1 MNNLRARRRR
11 IDRYYL
17 PMLLGLLLPL
27 LNACSSAEDE
37 YRGVEGAEIEQ
48 GEVES
53 GGGDSQ
59 RITIAFYN
67 VENLFDTFDDPET
80 DDDEFTP
87 RGLLKWDQERL
98 DRKMED
104 IARVITS
111 MDGNNGP
118 SIIGFAEVEN
128 ELVMSLLAE
137 NFLPEGRYRVVHED
151 SPDGRGI
158 DVGVLYRTDVAEVRS
173 HRLHR
178 VNLGAGQRTTRSIL
192 EVEFV
197 RDDIPFTVLV
207 NHWPSRSGGE
217 LESRWKRGRAA
228 GVARG
233 VVDSLLSV
241 DPQRDIVLIGDFND
255 SPLDPSIAETL
266 GATGTGDGSS
276 LYNMG
281 YQMAEVD
288 TFGTYLYQTDWDLL
302 DQIIVSP
309 GLFDDRGLTISDR
322 EQTIFAPDFLRDD
335 HPSQKGRRPPRRT
348 YIRRTLYIGGT
359 SDHFPVYARFRWR

>member
-1 MNNLRARRRR
+1 MNRLGQRQRRLHLFS
-11 IDRYYL
+11 L
-17 PMLLGLLLPL
+17 PLILAGLLPL
-27 LNACSSAEDE
+27 VNACSSGEEE
-37 YRGVEGAEIEQ
+37 YRGVEGGEIEP
-48 GEVES
+48 GEGSVDGADGET
-53 GGGDSQ
+53 
-59 RITIAFYN
+59 ITIAFYN

-111 MDGNNGP
+111 IDRNNGP

-137 NFLPEGRYRVVHED
+137 EFLPEGRYRVVHED

-158 DVGVLYRTDVAEVRS
+158 DVALLYRTDVAEVTG

-178 VNLGAGQRTTRSIL
+178 VNLGAGERTTRSIL
-192 EVEFV
+192 EVEFL
-197 RDDIPFTVLV
+197 RDNIPFTLLV

-228 GVARG
+228 QVARS

-241 DPQRDIVLIGDFND
+241 DPRRDIVLIGDFND

-266 GATGTGDGSS
+266 GATGSDDGTSI
-276 LYNMG
+276 YNMG
-281 YQMAEVD
+281 YQIAEVD
-288 TFGTYLYQTDWDLL
+288 TFGTYLYQNDWDLL
-302 DQIIVSP
+302 DQIILSP

-322 EQTIFAPDFLRDD
+322 ELTIFAPDFLRDD
-335 HPSQKGRRPPRRT
+335 HPSQRGRRPPRRT

-359 SDHFPVYARFRWR
+359 SDHFPVFARFAWK